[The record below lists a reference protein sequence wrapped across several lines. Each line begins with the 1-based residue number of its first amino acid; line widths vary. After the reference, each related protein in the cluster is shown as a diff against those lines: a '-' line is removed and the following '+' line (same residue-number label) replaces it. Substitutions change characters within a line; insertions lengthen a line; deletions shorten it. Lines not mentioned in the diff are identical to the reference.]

1 MTHLLRLASALG
13 IGALCT
19 LSAHAREDIG
29 TLRVVRYAS
38 AHTDGKTA
46 PLRSGQRLT
55 PGAELVTGRRS
66 YAETTIK
73 SGVLRLDERSRMT
86 FTDGEAVQLA
96 SGAAFVKGTLR
107 LGTDGANVSVTSGI
121 AVVQILSPGIT
132 RVSSL
137 GGTVEVEQDE
147 ARVVLKVGEAIT
159 MERVTSRKLR
169 GTPNPIS
176 SSDLPSEAGGALQG
190 WWHKIDTEDGLMVFP
205 GSASAFR
212 LRTDPITEAVS
223 DIAAI
228 PPSPQSIAENAGRRN
243 SLLNIAAN
251 RINPTLDEALAANPQ
266 LTLAAYRQQF
276 ARDYAEDKFARL
288 TRSDR
293 DFLRGNGIQ
302 TVDQLFTAL
311 SASGSGFGS
320 SVPQFKTEYKIF
332 DRNVDK
338 SSYFVGGALAML
350 LTGGSAKWTAP
361 HVSAAGYGFLS
372 DPQAL
377 GLRGEL
383 EGVAGKT
390 RYHIEANTLNLSGGA
405 QDPSSTD
412 GLSQAVVERELSG
425 GLSVFAGRQRFYEG
439 PLLQN
444 QSRGQL
450 LADRYTGVGIR
461 QRTGKSALQVAFLHD
476 ANPDRRGAQAGALAS
491 LTTQNGGGL
500 IGFHVL
506 NAAKVTG
513 GGTGFTVSF
522 SQPFGPFD
530 GYGEVGRS
538 LDGRSVA
545 TVGVYLAN
553 AFQKTGIDTW
563 IEAGT
568 NPSYGE
574 ALSLGL
580 AKTQNDL
587 TWRAFG
593 TLNQPN
599 GRGQNG
605 KWGFGAVYRYH

>member
-1 MTHLLRLASALG
+1 MTHSLRFAAALG
-13 IGALCT
+13 VVALCT
-19 LSAHAREDIG
+19 VSAHAREEVG
-29 TLRVVRYAS
+29 TLRVVRYVS
-38 AHTDGKTA
+38 VREGGKA
-46 PLRSGQRLT
+46 VAARSGAKVSA
-55 PGAELVTGRRS
+55 GAELITGRRS
-66 YAETTIK
+66 YVETTVK
-73 SGVLRLDERSRMT
+73 VGYLRLDERSRAT
-86 FTDGEAVQLA
+86 LTDGEAIQLA
-96 SGAAFVKGTLR
+96 GGAAFVKGTLR
-107 LGTDGANVSVTSGI
+107 IGTEGANISVSDGT
-121 AVVQILSPGIT
+121 AVIKILSPGIT
-132 RVSSL
+132 RVSAL
-137 GGTVEVEQDE
+137 GGAVEVEQDE
-147 ARVVLKVGEAIT
+147 ARVVLKVGETIT
-159 MERVTSRKLR
+159 MERVASRRLR
-169 GTPNPIS
+169 GTPAPIPS
-176 SSDLPSEAGGALQG
+176 GDLPSEAGGALTG
-190 WWHKIDTEDGLMVFP
+190 WWHRIEIEDGLMVFP
-205 GSASAFR
+205 GSQSALR

-228 PPSPQSIAENAGRRN
+228 PPTPQSLAENAGRRN
-243 SLLNIAAN
+243 TLLGIAVA
-251 RINPTLDEALAANPQ
+251 RINPTLDAAIAAEPA
-266 LTLAAYRQQF
+266 LTLATYRQRF
-276 ARDYAEDKFARL
+276 ALDYTEDRFTQL
-288 TRSDR
+288 TRSDK

-338 SSYFVGGALAML
+338 STYAVGGALAML
-350 LTGGSAKWTAP
+350 LTGGSAKWSAP
-361 HVSAAGYGFLS
+361 RASAAGYGFLS

-383 EGVAGKT
+383 DGSAGKT
-390 RYHIEANTLNLSGGA
+390 RYHLEANTLNLTGGT
-405 QDPSSTD
+405 QDPSNTD
-412 GLSQAVVERELSG
+412 ALSQAVVERELSG

-461 QRTGKSALQVAFLHD
+461 QRSGKSVGEVALLHD

-530 GYGEVGRS
+530 GYGEVGKS

-545 TVGVYLAN
+545 TVGVYLAS

-568 NPSYGE
+568 NPAYGD

-593 TLNQPN
+593 TLNKPN

-605 KWGFGAVYRYH
+605 KWGFGAVYRYR